1 MAPLALLLITKIVV
15 TGLLVGIPFLLLPAA
30 VIGRLSGFEARP
42 PALYRLYG
50 MAIIALLV
58 GYGGGLVEVL
68 DGSFPWGVAA
78 MGIVS
83 NGGAAI
89 VLVLTGQAGT
99 RRMLTA
105 FFVAITA
112 GLVYAAAMPEAA
124 VRPL

>member
-30 VIGRLSGFEARP
+30 VVERLSGFEARP
-42 PALYRLYG
+42 RALYRLYG

-89 VLVLTGQAGT
+89 VLVLTGQART